1 MTPMPAGLKDH
12 ALRRELTSEV
22 HARPFM
28 LLQPPERATHL
39 ALITDEHAADAD
51 RARVAVLCE
60 RFGAEQ
66 PADDASYHMAE
77 FPEFRLRWER
87 HTEFSTYTFLAA
99 EPVPA
104 ARFSSPVIERV
115 PKDWRDTLP
124 GKVLVAVHV
133 EVEPQ
138 DSAELDPEELPRIL
152 GTDNFA
158 GAQVSGGAANAF
170 MNFSMLDDGYGRLL
184 LRHRRLKPRQAGRL
198 LQRLLEIETYRMMA
212 LLALPLARQ
221 YSGALSAAESRL
233 TAVTNRMTELK
244 ELEDE
249 RALLGELTELSS
261 EVERVQAATAYR
273 FGAARAY
280 FELVGRRIE
289 ELREERIEGY
299 QTFQE
304 FFGRRLTPAMRTC
317 EAVGIRIADLSRRVT
332 RVGQLLRT
340 RVDVQLE
347 AQNRDLLESMD
358 RRVKLQTRLQETV
371 EGFSVVAISYY
382 LVSLIGYAAKSLKSS
397 GLSLD
402 PAVVMGI
409 SIPVVALLVWFG
421 VRRLRKLATRSVEKR
436 EN

>member
-1 MTPMPAGLKDH
+1 MPAGLNDH
-12 ALRRELTSEV
+12 ALRQELTSEV

-28 LLQPPERATHL
+28 LLRPPERATHL
-39 ALITDEHAADAD
+39 ALVTDEHAADLD
-51 RARVAVLCE
+51 RAQVAVLCE
-60 RFGAEQ
+60 RFGVAPPAE
-66 PADDASYHMAE
+66 DASFAMIE

-87 HTEFSTYTFLAA
+87 HTEFSTYTFLSA
-99 EPVPA
+99 EPVPE
-104 ARFSSPVIERV
+104 ARFSDPVIGRV
-115 PKDWRDTLP
+115 PEDWLAGLP
-124 GKVLVAVHV
+124 GEVLVAVHV
-133 EVEPQ
+133 EIEPQ
-138 DSAELDPEELPRIL
+138 DAAELDPEELPRIL

-170 MNFSMLDDGYGRLL
+170 MNFSMQEDGYGRLL

-212 LLALPLARQ
+212 LLALPLARRH
-221 YSGALSAAESRL
+221 SGALSAAESRL

-397 GLSLD
+397 GLHLD
-402 PAVVMGI
+402 PALVMGV

>member
-1 MTPMPAGLKDH
+1 MPAGLKDH
-12 ALRRELTSEV
+12 DLRRELAAEV

-39 ALITDEHAADAD
+39 ALLTDEHAADAD
-51 RARVAVLCE
+51 RAQVAALCE
-60 RFGAEQ
+60 RYGATP
-66 PADDASYHMAE
+66 PAPDASFHLVE
-77 FPEFRLRWER
+77 LPDFRLRWER
-87 HTEFSTYTFLAA
+87 HTEFSTYTFLAS
-99 EPVPA
+99 EPVPPE
-104 ARFSSPVIERV
+104 RFSSPVIERV
-115 PKDWRDTLP
+115 PADWLAGLP
-124 GKVLVAVHV
+124 GEVLVGVHV
-133 EVEPQ
+133 EVETQ
-138 DSAELDPEELPRIL
+138 EAAELDPEELPRIL

-170 MNFSMLDDGYGRLL
+170 MNFAVLEDGYGRLL

-198 LQRLLEIETYRMMA
+198 VQRLLEIETYRMMA
-212 LLALPLARQ
+212 LLALPLARR
-221 YSGALSAAESRL
+221 YSGALSEAEGRL
-233 TAVTNRMTELK
+233 TAMTTRMTELQA
-244 ELEDE
+244 LEDE

-280 FELVGRRIE
+280 YELVGRRIE

-317 EAVGIRIADLSRRVT
+317 EAVGLRIADLSRRVT

-397 GLSLD
+397 GVPAD
-402 PAVVMGI
+402 PTIVMGV
-409 SIPVVALLVWFG
+409 SIPIVALLVWFG
-421 VRRLRKLATRSVEKR
+421 VRRLRKIATRSIETREK
-436 EN
+436 

>member
-1 MTPMPAGLKDH
+1 MAAGLKDH
-12 ALRRELTSEV
+12 ELRRELAAEV

-28 LLQPPERATHL
+28 LLHPPERATHL
-39 ALITDEHAADAD
+39 ALLTDEHAAAAD
-51 RARVAVLCE
+51 RAQVAALCE
-60 RFGAEQ
+60 RYGATPPPPDANFHLVEL
-66 PADDASYHMAE
+66 AD
-77 FPEFRLRWER
+77 FRLRWER
-87 HTEFSTYTFLAA
+87 HTEFSTYTFLAS

-104 ARFSSPVIERV
+104 ERFSRPVIERV
-115 PKDWRDTLP
+115 PEDWLAGLP
-124 GKVLVAVHV
+124 GEVLVGVHV
-133 EVEPQ
+133 EVETQ
-138 DSAELDPEELPRIL
+138 EAAELDPEDLPRIL

-158 GAQVSGGAANAF
+158 GAEVSGGAANAF
-170 MNFSMLDDGYGRLL
+170 MNFAVLEDGYGRLL
-184 LRHRRLKPRQAGRL
+184 LRHKRLKPRQAGRL
-198 LQRLLEIETYRMMA
+198 VQRLLEIETYRMMA
-212 LLALPLARQ
+212 LLALPLARR
-221 YSGALSAAESRL
+221 YSGALSEAEGRL
-233 TAVTNRMTELK
+233 TAMTTRMTELQA
-244 ELEDE
+244 LEDE

-280 FELVGRRIE
+280 YELVGRRIE

-317 EAVGIRIADLSRRVT
+317 EAVGLRIADLSRRVT

-397 GLSLD
+397 GVPAD
-402 PAVVMGI
+402 PTIVMGV
-409 SIPVVALLVWFG
+409 SIPIVALLVWFG
-421 VRRLRKLATRSVEKR
+421 VRRLRKIATRSIETREK
-436 EN
+436 